1 MTHPAPA
8 IDRRSTRRGP
18 STCQQLGICKDRY
31 PNCGRCDDEHPED
44 EPPTQTPFEQMWYWL
59 GVLAKL
65 AVATVIVCMAAGY
78 FVAQI
83 AHMGPTT

>member
-44 EPPTQTPFEQMWYWL
+44 EPPTPTPMEEIYAWLRIGFWVALAFFAVFALVGYLLHKFTPF
-59 GVLAKL
+59 
-65 AVATVIVCMAAGY
+65 
-78 FVAQI
+78 
-83 AHMGPTT
+83 